1 MLKALLLTRDQE
13 VLRVIRRVLEM
24 VTIDMETVTST
35 DAARQTIS
43 SRKFDAIL
51 IDCDDVQSGCEVI
64 KELRRGKSNSKS
76 IVFAITNRVTTV
88 KGAFE
93 LGANFV
99 LDKPVSADR
108 AARSLRAAHG
118 LILRER
124 RRYHR
129 HAVNATA
136 HVSYGS
142 QRDVPIPLTNISEG
156 GVALGTSR
164 TSEMTGPVQLRLQ
177 LPGLNRVL
185 EAKGEFVWMNDTGRV
200 GIRFTTIAPLAMR
213 PAVGTPRVTLAA
225 SPDAVK
231 PPIVTGPWPRA

>member
-13 VLRVIRRVLEM
+13 VQRVIRRVLET
-24 VTIDMETVTST
+24 VTIDMESVTST

-43 SRKFDAIL
+43 CRKFDAVL
-51 IDCDDVQSGCEVI
+51 IDCDDVQAGCEVI

-76 IVFAITNRVTTV
+76 IVFAITNRVTSV

-99 LDKPVSADR
+99 LDKPVSPDR
-108 AARSLRAAHG
+108 ATRSLRAALG

-129 HAVNATA
+129 HAVSATVHVTYGTVRNA
-136 HVSYGS
+136 
-142 QRDVPIPLTNISEG
+142 PIPLANISEG
-156 GVALGTSR
+156 GIALGTRR
-164 TSEMTGPVQLRLQ
+164 TSEMTGPVQLRME

-185 EAKGEFVWMNDTGRV
+185 EAKGEFVWANETGRV
-200 GIRFTTIAPLAMR
+200 GVRFVNLNPLVKSELDTWLSRQLEIAAPSLASAGSR
-213 PAVGTPRVTLAA
+213 LF
-225 SPDAVK
+225 
-231 PPIVTGPWPRA
+231 

>member
-1 MLKALLLTRDQE
+1 MTVMLKALLLTRDQE
-13 VLRVIRRVLEM
+13 VLRVVRRVLET

-51 IDCDDVQSGCEVI
+51 VDCDDVQSGCDIVR
-64 KELRRGKSNSKS
+64 ELRKGKSNSKS
-76 IVFAITNRVTTV
+76 IVFAITNKVTTV

-93 LGANFV
+93 IGANFV
-99 LDKPVSADR
+99 LEKPISVDR

-129 HAVNATA
+129 HSLNATV
-136 HVSYGS
+136 HVTYGS
-142 QRDVPIPLTNISEG
+142 LRDVPVPLTNISEG
-156 GVALGTSR
+156 GVALGTKR
-164 TSEMTGPVQLRLQ
+164 TSEMTGPVQLRMQ

-185 EAKGEFVWMNDTGRV
+185 EAQGEFVWTNDAGRV
-200 GIRFTTIAPLAMR
+200 GVRFTSIAPLVKSDLDTWLSR
-213 PAVGTPRVTLAA
+213 QLEIAA
-225 SPDAVK
+225 PNLVSA
-231 PPIVTGPWPRA
+231 GSGRSY

>member
-13 VLRVIRRVLEM
+13 VQRVIRRVLET

-43 SRKFDAIL
+43 CRKFDAIL
-51 IDCDDVQSGCEVI
+51 VDCDDVQSGPDVI

-76 IVFAITNRVTTV
+76 IVFAITNRTTSV

-99 LDKPVSADR
+99 LDKPVSPDR
-108 AARSLRAAHG
+108 AARSFRAAHG

-129 HAVNATA
+129 HAVSATV
-136 HVSYGS
+136 HVTYGS
-142 QRDVPIPLTNISEG
+142 VRNVPIPLTNISEG
-156 GVALGTSR
+156 GIALGTKR
-164 TSEMTGPVQLRLQ
+164 TTDMTGPVQLRLE
-177 LPGLNRVL
+177 LPGLNRIL
-185 EAKGEFVWMNDTGRV
+185 EAKGEFVWANETGRV
-200 GIRFTTIAPLAMR
+200 GVRFTNLNPLVKSELDSWLSRQLDIAAPN
-213 PAVGTPRVTLAA
+213 LAA
-225 SPDAVK
+225 AGS
-231 PPIVTGPWPRA
+231 RLF

>member
-13 VLRVIRRVLEM
+13 MLRVVRRVLET

-76 IVFAITNRVTTV
+76 IVFAITNRVTSV

-99 LDKPVSADR
+99 LDKPVSPDR

-129 HAVNATA
+129 HAINATV

-142 QRDVPIPLTNISEG
+142 VRNVPVPLANISEG
-156 GVALGTSR
+156 GVALGTNR
-164 TSEMTGPVQLRLQ
+164 TSEMTGPVQLRLE

-185 EAKGEFVWMNDTGRV
+185 EAKGEFVWTNDRGRV
-200 GIRFTTIAPLAMR
+200 GVRFTTLNPLAKSDLDSWLSR
-213 PAVGTPRVTLAA
+213 QLEIAA
-225 SPDAVK
+225 PNLVSA
-231 PPIVTGPWPRA
+231 GSGRLF